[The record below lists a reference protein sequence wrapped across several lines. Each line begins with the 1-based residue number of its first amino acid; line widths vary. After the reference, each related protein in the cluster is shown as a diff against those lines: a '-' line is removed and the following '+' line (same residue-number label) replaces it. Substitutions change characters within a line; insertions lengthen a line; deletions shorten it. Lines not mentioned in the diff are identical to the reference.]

1 MSTKPCHQQSS
12 SELGIDFLVTVQE
25 KDACKGKKEKRKKK
39 KKTEAAAGL
48 RYMVFCVLV
57 LKPPLGTLKPE
68 VSISSLR

>member
-1 MSTKPCHQQSS
+1 MHIK
-12 SELGIDFLVTVQE
+12 E
-25 KDACKGKKEKRKKK
+25 KKRKEKRKK
-39 KKTEAAAGL
+39 TEVAAGL